1 MDNWPVQLRLSNLII
16 TERSILG
23 RFIRIYSCEAQL
35 RSPEKYEIGI
45 FAASHHVSLLCFPAE
60 FTGLYHFPAT
70 CLIYAFSA
78 GTASFTITTGQIIGH
93 FLRKFI
99 SVRCPEGPE

>member
-1 MDNWPVQLRLSNLII
+1 MDNWPVQLRLPPRMTHSLHISNLII

-35 RSPEKYEIGI
+35 RFPEKYEFGI
-45 FAASHHVSLLCFPAE
+45 FAASHHVSLLFFPAE

-78 GTASFTITTGQIIGH
+78 GTASSQSP
-93 FLRKFI
+93 LVK
-99 SVRCPEGPE
+99 S